1 MPTMVEDLKDLLR
14 TLLARNRVGLLAAM
28 PPRTLPRAP
37 RAGPR
42 SLEAEAEALLDDLSE
57 LSLPEGVEAF
67 QRLAEVFAQT
77 DRKAIELCLTRWRD
91 EYPTLVIAEVMA
103 RVEQSANSQELDLS
117 GLGLTDFPHAL
128 VSRGPLLRHVR
139 VLYLGQNRLTQVP
152 EVLARLPCRI
162 HTLDLSNNLLAALPD
177 DDIAVLQQIESLVH
191 LRLANCRIRSVGRSI
206 GELRLRS
213 LSLANNGLDE
223 IPESLCDM
231 TTLESLDLSSN
242 TLITIPEELIQLSH
256 LHTLGLANCG
266 IAGVPQLIG
275 SLSRLERLDLSR
287 NQFKALPIS
296 IGRLARLRA
305 LNLQDN
311 RLEVLPD
318 TMEALTALQE
328 LKLAQNP
335 GLRIPPEVLGDPR
348 EPPTPRSILFYYF
361 NLRRSRPLNE
371 GKLILVGHGGVGK
384 TSLVNRLVHGRF
396 NLYEEKTA
404 GVVVEPWDIVVRSPE
419 GAVRLRLHVWDFG
432 GQEIM
437 HATHQFFLTERALYV
452 IVIGCRVGQG
462 DWEVE
467 YWLRLVSSFGGS
479 SPIIIVLNRIHE
491 HNTDLNYTS
500 LRSKYPQIVCF
511 LKTDCSDSFGLP
523 ELRAKIVEVAPT
535 LPDIG
540 VMFPANWFV
549 VKNRLSGM
557 REPYL
562 SLAQYRAICDELGV
576 SDRQAQD
583 GLAGY
588 LHRLGII
595 LHYRDDIRLRDTS
608 VLSPRWV
615 TSGVYEIL
623 NRRELAEQNGEFV
636 EANLADW
643 LPEAQYP
650 VEKHA
655 FLIDLMR
662 RFSMCIEY
670 DASSERY
677 LIPDLLPKNTPMAVL
692 DMFRPDSC
700 INLEFRYELL
710 PEGLIPRFIART
722 HLRSEGQ
729 PRWRSGV
736 VLTLQG
742 CHALVMADTIDCKV
756 LVRVRGPASRRR
768 TELFTIIREEFERI
782 HAQIP
787 HLPVRAFI
795 PMPEYPGHSI
805 EFDKLRLFA
814 EDGATTIREMIKGRL
829 VDLPVRLLLEGVD
842 TTSLPGES
850 VGRDAQLETS
860 VPLVYCHYVQPEAD
874 HAHTFSTHMRLYER
888 ARALRVFRDLDQP
901 HMVSERALRDASVVV
916 VLVSAAVFAAANGE
930 RLERILE
937 HCTRSGIPV
946 LPVLVRSCAVEATP
960 FRDTALLPRGNQAVD
975 LSANEDL
982 TWTGIAQE
990 IRKLVVAGPGA

>member
-1 MPTMVEDLKDLLR
+1 MPTMVENLKDLLR
-14 TLLARNRVGLLAAM
+14 TLLVRNRAGLLAAM
-28 PPRTLPRAP
+28 PVRTPPRAP
-37 RAGPR
+37 WSGTR
-42 SLEAEAEALLDDLSE
+42 SLDLEAQGLIDDLSE
-57 LSLPEGVEAF
+57 LTLPEGLEAF
-67 QRLAEVFAQT
+67 ARIADVFAQT
-77 DRKAIELCLTRWRD
+77 DRKAVEQCMAQWRD
-91 EYPTLVIAEVMA
+91 EYATLVIAEVMA

-128 VSRGPLLRHVR
+128 ISRGPLLRHVR

-152 EVLARLPCRI
+152 EALARLPCRI
-162 HTLDLSNNLLAALPD
+162 HTLDLSNNLLTALGD
-177 DDIAVLQQIESLVH
+177 EDVAVLQQIDSLVD
-191 LRLANCRIRSVGRSI
+191 LRLANCRIRSIARAI

-213 LSLANNGLDE
+213 LSLVNNGLDE
-223 IPESLCDM
+223 VPDGLCDM
-231 TTLESLDLSSN
+231 LTLESLDLSSN
-242 TLITIPEELIQLSH
+242 TLIAIPGELMHLSH
-256 LHTLGLANCG
+256 LHTLGLANCE
-266 IAGVPQLIG
+266 IASVPRTIG
-275 SLSRLERLDLSR
+275 SLSRLEQLDLSR
-287 NQFKALPIS
+287 NGLRALPIS
-296 IGRLARLRA
+296 IGRLARLRR

-318 TMEALTALQE
+318 SMESMTSLEE
-328 LKLAQNP
+328 LRLADNP
-335 GLRIPPEVLGDPR
+335 GLRIPVEVLGDSR
-348 EPPTPRSILFYYF
+348 ELPAPATILFYYF

-396 NLYEEKTA
+396 NMYEEKTA
-404 GVVVEPWDIVVRSPE
+404 GVVVEPWDMAVRGPE
-419 GAVRLRLHVWDFG
+419 GTVRLRLHVWDFG

-452 IVIGCRVGQG
+452 IVIGCRVGQE

-467 YWLRLVSSFGGS
+467 YWLRLVSSFGGN
-479 SPIIIVLNRIHE
+479 SPIVVVLNRVHE
-491 HNTDLNYTS
+491 HDTDLNYNS
-500 LRSKYPQIVCF
+500 LRAKYPQIVYFC
-511 LKTDCSDSFGLP
+511 KTDCSDSFGIGDLK
-523 ELRAKIVEVAPT
+523 AKILEQAPK

-540 VMFPANWFV
+540 AMFPANWFV

-562 SLAQYRAICDELGV
+562 SLTQYRGICEELGV

-636 EANLADW
+636 EGDLAEW
-643 LPEAQYP
+643 LPAREYP

-662 RFSMCIEY
+662 RFAMCIEY

-677 LIPDLLPKNTPMAVL
+677 LIPDLLPKNTPLSVL
-692 DMFRPDSC
+692 EMFRADSC
-700 INLEFRYELL
+700 INLEFHYEVL

-736 VLTLQG
+736 VLALQG

-768 TELFTIIREEFERI
+768 TELFTIIREEFERM
-782 HAQIP
+782 HSQIAN
-787 HLPVRAFI
+787 LPVRAFI
-795 PMPEYPGHSI
+795 PMPEYPGHAV
-805 EFDKLRLFA
+805 EFDKLRLYA
-814 EDGATTIREMIKGRL
+814 EAGETIIRELIKGKL
-829 VDLPVRLLLEGVD
+829 VDVPVRLLLEGVD
-842 TTSLPGES
+842 SKMLPAEAIGHP
-850 VGRDAQLETS
+850 LEAS
-860 VPLVYCHYVQPEAD
+860 VPLVYCHYVQAEAD

-888 ARALRVFRDLDQP
+888 ARALRVFRDLDQA

-916 VLVSAAVFAAANGE
+916 VLVSAAVFAAGNTE

-937 HCTRSGIPV
+937 HCGRSGIAV
-946 LPVLVRSCAVEATP
+946 VPVLVRTCAVEATP
-960 FRDTALLPRGNQAVD
+960 FRDVALLPRGNLAVD

-990 IRKLVVAGPGA
+990 IRRLVVAGNG